1 MRHTWLLAVAMIA
14 SPVGAI
20 GAQQPSL
27 IERLRA
33 AMQLPAIVDSV
44 KKNSGMPEREVNE
57 VIAEIKRRR
66 MPASEAR
73 DVLQEAN
80 AAIRDHGPLDNF
92 GAFVKARL
100 DAGLRGRALAQA
112 IRQEHARRGIGKGRT
127 RGSMA
132 RSRDDSISR
141 GQAKAG
147 GGGAA
152 KRPTT
157 PAKGRSADTT
167 KGKGKGRP

>member
-1 MRHTWLLAVAMIA
+1 VRHTWMLAVAMIA

-20 GAQQPSL
+20 EAQQPSL
-27 IERLRA
+27 IERIRG

-44 KKNSGMPEREVNE
+44 KKNSGMPEREVHD

-73 DVLQEAN
+73 DVLRESN
-80 AAIRDHGPLDNF
+80 AAIRDHGPVDNF

-127 RGSMA
+127 RGPMA
-132 RSRDDSISR
+132 GGRDDSISR
-141 GQAKAG
+141 GQGKA
-147 GGGAA
+147 AQSSN
-152 KRPTT
+152 RPSS
-157 PAKGRSADTT
+157 PAAKGRSADTT

>member
-1 MRHTWLLAVAMIA
+1 MRHTWMVAVALIA
-14 SPVGAI
+14 SPIDAI
-20 GAQQPSL
+20 EAQQPSL
-27 IERLRA
+27 IERIRG
-33 AMQLPAIVDSV
+33 AMQLPAVVDSV
-44 KKNSGMPEREVNE
+44 KQNSGMPEREISD

-73 DVLQEAN
+73 DVLRESN
-80 AAIRDHGPLDNF
+80 AAIRDHGPVDNF

-127 RGSMA
+127 RGPMA
-132 RSRDDSISR
+132 GRDDSLSR
-141 GQAKAG
+141 GQEKAG
-147 GGGAA
+147 QGS
-152 KRPTT
+152 KRPVS
-157 PAKGRSADTT
+157 PAAKGRSADTT